1 MVINNS
7 DKKKQLVSHKT
18 INPNRIKLKTQK
30 TITWFKLKDKIR
42 DKTKDKISTKEVT
55 KHTLMSLNSSVR

>member
-18 INPNRIKLKTQK
+18 INPNRIKLKIQK
-30 TITWFKLKDKIR
+30 TITWFKLRDKIK
-42 DKTKDKISTKEVT
+42 DKTKVKISTKEVT
-55 KHTLMSLNSSVR
+55 KPTLMSLNSSVR

>member
-1 MVINNS
+1 MAINNS

-18 INPNRIKLKTQK
+18 INPNKIKLKIQK
-30 TITWFKLKDKIR
+30 TIIWFKLKDKIR

-55 KHTLMSLNSSVR
+55 KLILMSLNSSVR